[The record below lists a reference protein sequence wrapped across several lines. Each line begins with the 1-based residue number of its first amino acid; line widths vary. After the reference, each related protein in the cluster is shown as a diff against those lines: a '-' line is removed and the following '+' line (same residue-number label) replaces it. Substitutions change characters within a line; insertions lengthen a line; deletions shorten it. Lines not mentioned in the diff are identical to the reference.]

1 MKEESGECGY
11 GGEEFMIPLKRKL
24 AVLLSIS
31 LIFCATPCAPTKD
44 SLAAEENDF
53 LSYREKEIVKE
64 LNQARKDPASY
75 VRFFRDSLKYYHGK
89 ELKRPG
95 EVILRTQEG
104 KPAAE
109 EAIRFLEK
117 TKPVEPL
124 KASRGMSL
132 GARDLVQDQ
141 GKKGTVGHISSDK
154 TQPGER
160 VNRYGRWER
169 TIGENIAYG
178 PSGARDVVMSLIVD
192 DGVPHRGHRKNIFNP
207 AFHVVGVA
215 CGPHSV
221 YRTLCVITFAGDYND
236 M

>member
-1 MKEESGECGY
+1 
-11 GGEEFMIPLKRKL
+11 MIPLKRKL
-24 AVLLSIS
+24 AVVLSIS
-31 LIFCATPCAPTKD
+31 LIFCATRCPPVKD
-44 SLAAEENDF
+44 SFASEEIDF
-53 LSYREKEIVKE
+53 LSFREKEIVKE

-75 VRFFRDSLKYYHGK
+75 ARFLRDSLRYYQGK

-95 EVILRTQEG
+95 EVTIRTKEG

-109 EAIRFLEK
+109 EAIRFLAK

-124 KASRGMSL
+124 RASRGMCR
-132 GARDLVQDQ
+132 GARDLVRDQ
-141 GKKGTVGHISSDK
+141 GKKGAVGHVSSDK

-192 DGVPHRGHRKNIFNP
+192 DGVPDRGHRKNIFNS
-207 AFHVVGVA
+207 AFHAVGVA

-221 YRTLCVITFAGDYND
+221 YRTMCVITFAGDYKEK
-236 M
+236 